1 MDDEAVWRKRFA
13 LFMAIRLVAVVLVLV
28 GVGIWVGDYV
38 RPGGWPMLGAVLV
51 AIGLFDGLIVPRL
64 LKRRWDRT

>member
-13 LFMAIRLVAVVLVLV
+13 LFMAIRLVALVLVLV

-38 RPGGWPMLGAVLV
+38 RPRGWPMLGAVLV
-51 AIGLFDGLIVPRL
+51 AVGLFDGLIVPRL

>member
-28 GVGIWVGDYV
+28 GVGIWVGDYL
-38 RPGGWPMLGAVLV
+38 RPGGWPILGAVLV
-51 AIGLFDGLIVPRL
+51 AVGLFDGLIVPRL